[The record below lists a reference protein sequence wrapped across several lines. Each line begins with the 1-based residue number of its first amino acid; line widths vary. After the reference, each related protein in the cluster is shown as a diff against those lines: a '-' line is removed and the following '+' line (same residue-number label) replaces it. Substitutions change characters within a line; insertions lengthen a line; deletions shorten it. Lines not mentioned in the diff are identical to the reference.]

1 MSFLFDIRLFLV
13 PKYLRKAYRMAN
25 IRPVNIQHV
34 QAAVEKYCI
43 ETPLSIF
50 TSFNRIYSFSKG
62 SRSRELSCNNLILA
76 IVREL
81 NKTNR
86 ILAIQFAEKFQPL
99 AEDDRF
105 LKTLAELYLKN
116 GKPVLALNLVSKL
129 QNNMADQKLLN
140 RIDKALETDVGTSDA
155 TLHFI
160 KHNRE
165 ITLNSSGYSLYL
177 PSEHTLRES
186 GNDVMRLD
194 GTLQPP
200 VNAPLNCALIT
211 MKFFTEQ
218 GEEIELENDSLLSK
232 SSLVGP
238 YQYLNPDDDGTFSV
252 EFKPPKEFNHALI
265 SFHNWKNTN
274 GIRLGP
280 VLEITAAV
288 EHNSINQQ
296 IDEFEQFCRLATG
309 PVVLVYGSSEMNP
322 DISIDRTSRLI
333 SNFSEKNYPVINAY
347 FRKDRSPMEESKLN
361 SGLMNLPID
370 FVNVNI
376 ERLSEMTY
384 GGKEKVLI
392 ISNPS
397 PTLVRKIHLF
407 SSKDWVVVSDLNTWR
422 GINFSDFTN
431 GQLHLIASSN
441 NVLVEK
447 ESQREELI
455 KTTPESTKITVMS
468 DGWFGVR
475 KKKKRSKNHPLVGI
489 LNRPDDEIDFSLIAE
504 FAKKRSE
511 LNFEILGASWP
522 YHITKPGNVKS
533 WTVRDATWAIERM
546 LMWDIGVDFP
556 LESVTSDGIGIPELR
571 YNQIPCIVRANQQSS
586 KTMPYLI
593 RYNNFSQIEIGIE
606 EALIMDRSYQPEF
619 KHISWDETVKEILQ
633 QISSLQSEKSQEL
646 TYDYLPLSELISFAE
661 HRPPKMAEIK
671 NHVQRAFASKGLII
685 YRDLLWALDYII
697 SDSMIKKNVVN
708 NLLIS
713 SIRGIGGVDPFTAIE
728 LAENYQ
734 IDDKRISRTMIT
746 LYNRTEQ
753 YEKSM
758 KLLVPM
764 RNDSWKRKMKLVLER
779 KLKSTSPS
787 SVGNGFFPILQP
799 MIKREPK
806 RKLKVACILDKFS
819 YDSLSYEVDLHSV
832 PKENWRSFLE
842 DGKFDFFLA
851 ESIWKGHDEQW
862 IWAMSS
868 PDSPNGIRLRSMLE
882 YCSEI
887 GLKKVFWNKE
897 DPVNYEKFISTAMR
911 FDVIFTSDNRSISK
925 YKEDCGHEEIYPMP
939 FACQPV
945 IHNPVRNKLP
955 TYQTCFAGSW
965 YIREH
970 GDRKRQTKLLV
981 DAAKNFDLHVYDR
994 FYGTSDRNRFPEE
1007 YDEFVRGSLPYEE
1020 CCMAYRSYKIFLNV
1034 NSVMNSDTMF
1044 SRRVFE
1050 ILASSTHV
1058 LSTPSEGMEKM
1069 LPHGV
1074 TVVDTLGDAKH
1085 ALKQL
1090 IDDDEARNKSAH
1102 LGYRH
1107 VMKNHT
1113 YTHRIGNILDK
1124 IGIDSRVESSN
1135 PKISLITCTNR
1146 PEMISNI
1153 LENYDRQLWQ
1163 NKELNLIIDCDKKKF
1178 KQIVQ
1183 QLKDRKDIHLEL
1195 VKPGLS
1201 LGECFNLGMELSSG
1215 QFIGKF
1221 DDDDLYGPHYL
1232 SDQMLPFEY
1241 TDADIV
1247 GKLCSFMY
1255 HEKSNSTYLRFS
1267 TNRHKYGDLVLGP
1280 TFLFKKAVAEKV
1292 KMQNL
1297 SRGEDTNF
1305 LKDCIKAGF
1314 KIYSTDPYNFVYM
1327 RKKVE
1332 GFHTWDATDD
1342 ELLKNAESMGN
1353 LPPQDYAFV

>member
-1 MSFLFDIRLFLV
+1 
-13 PKYLRKAYRMAN
+13 
-25 IRPVNIQHV
+25 
-34 QAAVEKYCI
+34 
-43 ETPLSIF
+43 
-50 TSFNRIYSFSKG
+50 
-62 SRSRELSCNNLILA
+62 
-76 IVREL
+76 L

-99 AEDDRF
+99 AEDNRF
-105 LKTLAELYLKN
+105 FKTLAELYLKN

-129 QNNMADQKLLN
+129 ENNKANQKLLD
-140 RIDKALETDVGTSDA
+140 RIDKALETNVGTSHA

-177 PSEHTLRES
+177 PSEHTHRES
-186 GNDVMRLD
+186 GNDIMRLD
-194 GTLQPP
+194 GTLQLP
-200 VNAPLNCALIT
+200 VNAPVNCALIT
-211 MKFFTEQ
+211 MKFFSKQ
-218 GEEIELENDSLLSK
+218 GEEIELENDSLLSR

-252 EFKPPKEFNHALI
+252 EFKPPEEFNHALI
-265 SFHNWKNTN
+265 SFQNWKNTN
-274 GIRLGP
+274 GVRLGP
-280 VLEITAAV
+280 VLEIAAAV
-288 EHNSINQQ
+288 EHNSMNKH

-309 PVVLVYGSSEMNP
+309 PVVFVYGSREM
-322 DISIDRTSRLI
+322 DSSVSIDRTSRMI
-333 SNFSEKNYPVINAY
+333 SSFSAKKYPVINAY
-347 FRKDRSPMEESKLN
+347 FRNDRSPMKESKLN
-361 SGLMNLPID
+361 SGMMSLPID

-376 ERLSEMTY
+376 ERLSEMTFD
-384 GGKEKVLI
+384 GKQKVLI

-407 SSKDWVVVSDLNTWR
+407 SSRDWVIVSDLNTWR

-441 NVLVEK
+441 NVLVQK
-447 ESQREELI
+447 DNQRESLI
-455 KTTPESTKITVMS
+455 QTTSESTKITVMK
-468 DGWFGVR
+468 DGWFGTR
-475 KKKKRSKNHPLVGI
+475 KKNKRSKNHRLVGI

-504 FAKKRSE
+504 FASQRSD

-522 YHITKPGNVKS
+522 LRIEKPDNVKS
-533 WTVRDATWAIERM
+533 WTVRDATWAIDRM
-546 LMWDIGVDFP
+546 LMWDICVDLP
-556 LESVTSDGIGIPELR
+556 LDSVTSYGIGIPELR
-571 YNQIPCIVRANQQSS
+571 YNRIPCIVRANQQSS

-593 RYNNFSQIEIGIE
+593 RYNNLSQIEIAIE
-606 EALIMDRSYQPEF
+606 EALIMDRSYVPEID
-619 KHISWDETVKEILQ
+619 HISWEETVVNILQ
-633 QISSLQSEKSQEL
+633 QISSLDSETSIEL

-671 NHVQRAFASKGLII
+671 NHVQRAFASKGLTI
-685 YRDLLWALDYII
+685 YRDLLWAIDYIM
-697 SDSMIKKNVVN
+697 SDSQINKNVVN

-713 SIRGIGGVDPFTAIE
+713 SIRGIGAVDPFTAIE

-758 KLLVPM
+758 KLIVPM
-764 RNDSWKRKMKLVLER
+764 RNDSWKRKMKEVLER
-779 KLKSTSPS
+779 KLKSSSPS
-787 SVGNGFFPILQP
+787 TVGKGFFPIL
-799 MIKREPK
+799 
-806 RKLKVACILDKFS
+806 LKVACILDKFS
-819 YDSLSYEVDLHSV
+819 HDSLSYEVDLHPV

-868 PDSPNGIRLRSMLE
+868 PDSPNGIRLQSMLE

-897 DPVNYEKFISTAMR
+897 DPVNYEKFISTAKR
-911 FDVIFTSDNRSISK
+911 FDVIFTSDNRSIAQ
-925 YKEDCGHEEIYPMP
+925 YKQDCGHEEIYQMA

-981 DAAKNFDLHVYDR
+981 DAAKDYDLHVYDR
-994 FYGTSDRNRFPEE
+994 FYGTNDRNRFPEE

-1020 CCMAYRSYKIFLNV
+1020 CCMAYRSYKVFLNV

-1069 LPHGV
+1069 LPDGV
-1074 TVVDTLGDAKH
+1074 TVVDTLDDAKH
-1085 ALKQL
+1085 SLKQL
-1090 IDDDEARNKSAH
+1090 IDDDEGRNRSAH

-1107 VMKNHT
+1107 VMNNHT
-1113 YTHRIGNILDK
+1113 YTHRIGTILEK
-1124 IGIDSRVESSN
+1124 IGIDSKVEFSD

-1153 LENYDRQLWQ
+1153 LENYDRQLWE
-1163 NKELNLIIDCDKKKF
+1163 NKELNLIIDCEKKKF

-1183 QLKDRKDIHLEL
+1183 ELKDRKDIHLQL

-1201 LGECFNLGMELSSG
+1201 LGEWFNLGMELCSG

-1241 TDADIV
+1241 TNADIV

-1255 HEKSNSTYLRFS
+1255 HEKSNSTYLRFNN
-1267 TNRHKYGDLVLGP
+1267 NRHKFSDLVLGP
-1280 TFLFKKAVAEKV
+1280 TFLFKRAVAEKV
-1292 KMQNL
+1292 KMRNL

-1342 ELLKNAESMGN
+1342 ELLKNAESMGD
-1353 LPPQDYAFV
+1353 LSPQEYAFV

>member
-1 MSFLFDIRLFLV
+1 MSFLFNLRLFLV
-13 PKYLRKAYRMAN
+13 PKYLRKAYRLAN
-25 IRPVNIQHV
+25 TRPVNIQHV
-34 QAAVEKYCI
+34 QGALEKSCI

-50 TSFNRIYSFSKG
+50 TSFIRIYSISQG
-62 SRSRELSCNNLILA
+62 SRSRELTCNNLILA

-86 ILAIQFAEKFQPL
+86 ILAIQFAEKYQPL

-105 LKTLAELYLKN
+105 FKTLAELYLKN

-129 QNNMADQKLLN
+129 QNNRADQKLLD

-177 PSEHTLRES
+177 PSEHTYRES
-186 GNDVMRLD
+186 GNDIMRLD

-211 MKFFTEQ
+211 MKFFTKQ
-218 GEEIELENDSLLSK
+218 GEEIELGNDSLLSK

-265 SFHNWKNTN
+265 SFQNWKNTN
-274 GIRLGP
+274 GVRLGP
-280 VLEITAAV
+280 VLEIAAAV
-288 EHNSINQQ
+288 EHNSINKQ
-296 IDEFEQFCRLATG
+296 IDEFEQFCRLAAG
-309 PVVLVYGSSEMNP
+309 PVIFVYGSREM
-322 DISIDRTSRLI
+322 DSSISIDRTSRMI
-333 SNFSEKNYPVINAY
+333 SSFSVKKYPVINAF
-347 FRKDRSPMEESKLN
+347 FRNDRSPMEESKIN
-361 SGLMNLPID
+361 VGTMSLPID
-370 FVNVNI
+370 FVNANI
-376 ERLSEMTY
+376 ERLSEMTF

-407 SSKDWVVVSDLNTWR
+407 SSRDWVIVSDLNTWR
-422 GINFSDFTN
+422 GINFPDFTN

-447 ESQREELI
+447 SYQGEVLI
-455 KTTPESTKITVMS
+455 KSTPESTKITVMK
-468 DGWFGVR
+468 DGWFGTR
-475 KKKKRSKNHPLVGI
+475 KKKKRSKDQPLVGI
-489 LNRPDDEIDFSLIAE
+489 LNRPDDEIDFSLISE
-504 FAKKRSE
+504 FASQRSD

-522 YHITKPGNVKS
+522 LRIEKPDNVKS
-533 WTVRDATWAIERM
+533 WTVRDATWSIDRM
-546 LMWDIGVDFP
+546 LMWDICVDLP
-556 LESVTSDGIGIPELR
+556 LDSVTSDGIGIPELR
-571 YNQIPCIVRANQQSS
+571 YNRIPCIVRANQQSS

-593 RYNNFSQIEIGIE
+593 RYNNLSQIEIAIE
-606 EALIMDRSYQPEF
+606 EALIMDRSYMPEIE
-619 KHISWDETVKEILQ
+619 HISWEETVVRVLQ
-633 QISSLQSEKSQEL
+633 QISSLDSEKNLEL

-661 HRPPKMAEIK
+661 HRPPKMADIK
-671 NHVQRAFASKGLII
+671 NHVQRAFASKGLTI
-685 YRDLLWALDYII
+685 YRDLLWAIDYIT
-697 SDSMIKKNVVN
+697 SDSSINKNVVN

-713 SIRGIGGVDPFTAIE
+713 SIRGIGAVDPFTAIE

-764 RNDSWKRKMKLVLER
+764 RNDSWKKKMKEVLER

-787 SVGNGFFPILQP
+787 KSGKGFFPILQP
-799 MIKREPK
+799 VIKKEPK

-819 YDSLSYEVDLHSV
+819 YDSLSYEVELHSV

-842 DGKFDFFLA
+842 DGEFDFFLA

-868 PDSPNGIRLRSMLE
+868 PDSPNGIRLQSMLE

-897 DPVNYEKFISTAMR
+897 DPVNYEKFISTAR
-911 FDVIFTSDNRSISK
+911 CFDVIFTSDNRSISRYRK
-925 YKEDCGHEEIYPMP
+925 DCGHEKIYPMP

-981 DAAKNFDLHVYDR
+981 DAAKNYDLHVYDR
-994 FYGTSDRNRFPEE
+994 FYGTNDRNRFPEE

-1058 LSTPSEGMEKM
+1058 LSTPSEGMENM
-1069 LPHGV
+1069 LPDGV
-1074 TVVDTLGDAKH
+1074 TVVDTLDDAKY

-1090 IDDDEARNKSAH
+1090 IDDDEGRNKSAH
-1102 LGYRH
+1102 LGYRQ
-1107 VMKNHT
+1107 VMNNHT
-1113 YTHRIGNILDK
+1113 YTHRVGSILDK
-1124 IGIDSRVESSN
+1124 LGIDSEVEFSD

-1153 LENYDRQLWQ
+1153 LENYDRQLWE
-1163 NKELNLIIDCDKKKF
+1163 NKELKLIIDCEKKKF

-1215 QFIGKF
+1215 DFIGKF

-1241 TDADIV
+1241 TNADIV

-1255 HEKSNSTYLRFS
+1255 HEKSNSTYLRFNN
-1267 TNRHKYGDLVLGP
+1267 NRHKFSDLVLGP
-1280 TFLFKKAVAEKV
+1280 TFLFKSAVAEKV
-1292 KMQNL
+1292 KMQKL

-1342 ELLKNAESMGN
+1342 ELLKNAKQMGD
-1353 LPPQDYAFV
+1353 LSPQEYAFV

>member
-1 MSFLFDIRLFLV
+1 M
-13 PKYLRKAYRMAN
+13 
-25 IRPVNIQHV
+25 RPVNIQNV
-34 QAAVEKYCI
+34 QLAVERPINEK
-43 ETPLSIF
+43 PLSLFSNFIK
-50 TSFNRIYSFSKG
+50 IYDLVRG
-62 SRSRELSCNNLILA
+62 SRSRELSCNNLILS

-116 GKPVLALNLVSKL
+116 GKPVLALNIANKLPDSKTY
-129 QNNMADQKLLN
+129 QKLFN
-140 RIDKALETDVGTSDA
+140 RIDRALEIDVGTSNA

-165 ITLNSSGYSLYL
+165 VILNSSGYSLYL
-177 PSEHTLRES
+177 PSEHTQRES
-186 GNDVMRLD
+186 SNDVLRLD
-194 GTLQPP
+194 GTLQLPA
-200 VNAPLNCALIT
+200 NAPLNCALIT
-211 MKFFTEQ
+211 MKFFTEK
-218 GEEIELENDSLLSK
+218 GDEIELKNDSLLSQ
-232 SSLVGP
+232 SSIVGP
-238 YQYLNPDDDGTFSV
+238 YQYLNPEDDGTFSV
-252 EFKPPKEFNHALI
+252 EFKPPEEFSHALV
-265 SFHNWKNTN
+265 SFQNWKNAN
-274 GIRLGP
+274 GVRLGP
-280 VLEITAAV
+280 VLEITASV

-296 IDEFEQFCRLATG
+296 IDEFERFCRLVTG
-309 PVVLVYGSSEMNP
+309 PVIFVYGSREMNP
-322 DISIDRTSRLI
+322 SVSVDRTSRLI
-333 SNFSEKNYPVINAY
+333 SNFSANECPVINGY
-347 FRKDRSPMEESKLN
+347 FRNDRNPMKGSKIN
-361 SGLMNLPID
+361 SGIMNLPID
-370 FVNVNI
+370 FANMNI
-376 ERLSEMTY
+376 ERLSGMTF
-384 GGKEKVLI
+384 GGKEKVLF

-407 SSKDWVVVSDLNTWR
+407 NSRNWVVVSDLNTWK
-422 GINFSDFTN
+422 GINFTDFTN
-431 GQLHLIASSN
+431 GQLHLIASSD
-441 NVLVEK
+441 NVLVQNNSQK
-447 ESQREELI
+447 EEII
-455 KTTPESTKITVMS
+455 KTTSESTKITTLS
-468 DGWFGVR
+468 DGWAGAR
-475 KKKKRSKNHPLVGI
+475 KKKKRLRNQSLVGI
-489 LNRPDDEIDFSLIAE
+489 LKRPDDEIDFSLIADL
-504 FAKKRSE
+504 ANKRSD

-522 YHITKPGNVKS
+522 LPIVKPGNVKS
-533 WTVRDATWAIERM
+533 WTVRDATWVIERM

-556 LESVTSDGIGIPELR
+556 LESVSTTAIGIPELR
-571 YNQIPCIVRANQQSS
+571 YNRTPCIVKANKQSS
-586 KTMPYLI
+586 KTMAYLI
-593 RYNNFSQIEIGIE
+593 RYNNFSQIEIAIE
-606 EALIMDRSYQPEF
+606 EALIMDRSYHPEVE
-619 KHISWDETVKEILQ
+619 HILWKETVVEILQ
-633 QISSLQSEKSQEL
+633 QISSLKSDKSQEL

-661 HRPPKMAEIK
+661 HRPPKMKEIK
-671 NHVQRAFASKGLII
+671 NHVERAFASKGLTI

-697 SDSMIKKNVVN
+697 SDPLIKKDIVN
-708 NLLIS
+708 NLLIA
-713 SIRGIGGVDPFTAIE
+713 SIRGIGAVDPFTAIE

-758 KLLVPM
+758 KLLDPM
-764 RNDSWKRKMKLVLER
+764 RNDSWKKKMKRVLER

-787 SVGNGFFPILQP
+787 KVGKGFFPILQP
-799 MIKREPK
+799 MRKKEPK
-806 RKLKVACILDKFS
+806 RELKVACILDKFS
-819 YDSLSYEVDLHSV
+819 YDSLSYEVDLHPV
-832 PKENWRSFLE
+832 PKENWREFLT
-842 DGKFDFFLA
+842 DGGFDFFLA
-851 ESIWKGHDEQW
+851 ESIWTGHDEQW

-868 PDSPNGIRLRSMLE
+868 PNSPNGIRLQSMLE

-897 DPVNYEKFISTAMR
+897 DPVNYEKFISTAAR
-911 FDVIFTSDNRSISK
+911 FDVIFTSDNRSISR
-925 YKEDCGHEEIYPMP
+925 YREDCGHEEIYPMP

-981 DAAKNFDLHVYDR
+981 DAAKNYDLHVYDR
-994 FYGTSDRNRFPEE
+994 FYGTNDRNRFPEE

-1050 ILASSTHV
+1050 ILASSTYV

-1069 LPHGV
+1069 LPDGV
-1074 TVVDTLGDAKH
+1074 AVVDTLDDANH
-1085 ALKQL
+1085 ALQEL
-1090 IDDDEARNKSAH
+1090 IDDDEGRNKSAH

-1107 VMKNHT
+1107 VMNNHT
-1113 YTHRIGNILDK
+1113 YTHRVGSILDK
-1124 IGIDSRVESSN
+1124 IGIDSSLEFPD

-1163 NKELNLIIDCDKKKF
+1163 NKELNLIIDCEKKKF
-1178 KQIVQ
+1178 KQVVQ
-1183 QLKDRKDIHLEL
+1183 ELKDREDIHLEL

-1201 LGECFNLGMELSSG
+1201 LGECFNLGMDLSSG

-1232 SDQMLPFEY
+1232 CDQMLPFNY
-1241 TDADIV
+1241 TNADLV

-1255 HEKSNSTYLRFS
+1255 HEKSNSTYLRFKG
-1267 TNRHKYGDLVLGP
+1267 NRHKFSDLVLGP
-1280 TFLFKKAVAEKV
+1280 TFLFKREVAEKV
-1292 KMQNL
+1292 RMRNL

-1305 LKDCIKAGF
+1305 LKDCIKAGI

-1342 ELLKNAESMGN
+1342 ELLKNAEAMGN
-1353 LPPQDYAFV
+1353 LLPQEYAFV